1 MGEVG
6 DVGTGEVKGRLI
18 VRVGVGIGV
27 TAGRVMLRVGVGI
40 GVTVGREGNEE
51 GAGVGE
57 VSSGAGV
64 SDSGGGRLVI
74 VMRTLHRSG
83 NERRGEERRQKGEG
97 SEQVKQPD
105 GHGNR
110 ADVHSRPPFLARQIW
125 GLFYHDPLACQS
137 ASRTGC
143 VPKL

>member
-64 SDSGGGRLVI
+64 SDSGGEV
-74 VMRTLHRSG
+74 G
-83 NERRGEERRQKGEG
+83 NSDAHLAPQRERAARGGAPSEGRRQ
-97 SEQVKQPD
+97 
-105 GHGNR
+105 
-110 ADVHSRPPFLARQIW
+110 
-125 GLFYHDPLACQS
+125 
-137 ASRTGC
+137 
-143 VPKL
+143 